1 MNILLVLAF
10 FYWRMPCNALLVS
23 ALQPR
28 EELSMYIYALR
39 LESPSPGPLPTPL
52 GHHGAP
58 SFPSFPLLWGS
69 FPPARWGTYAS
80 ALSRLLS
87 PSACSLPESTHPFS
101 ASGQS
106 LRSLPCKQARL
117 HCLSRFHSHV
127 WTHDW
132 LYVFTL
138 LLPSVG
144 RTTC

>member
-28 EELSMYIYALR
+28 EELSVYIYALR

-69 FPPARWGTYAS
+69 FPPARVGHICVSPIPAPLALRLLPPRVHTSLLCFWSVSEIPALQTGSS
-80 ALSRLLS
+80 ALS
-87 PSACSLPESTHPFS
+87 F
-101 ASGQS
+101 
-106 LRSLPCKQARL
+106 
-117 HCLSRFHSHV
+117 
-127 WTHDW
+127 
-132 LYVFTL
+132 
-138 LLPSVG
+138 
-144 RTTC
+144 